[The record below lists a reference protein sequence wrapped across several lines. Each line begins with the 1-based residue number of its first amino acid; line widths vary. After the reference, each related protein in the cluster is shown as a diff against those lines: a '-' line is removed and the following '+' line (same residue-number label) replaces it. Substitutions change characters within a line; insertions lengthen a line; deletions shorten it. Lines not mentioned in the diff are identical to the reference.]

1 MEELFGKHLK
11 SFRKAAKMTQEDI
24 AEKLHLNRSA
34 VSKIENDLQ
43 EISIPLFRQ
52 WAAVTNCDV
61 QAALILFGA
70 EICAQ
75 AGQMMTLMPAYVN
88 HFATVYQFIQ

>member
-1 MEELFGKHLK
+1 MGELFGKHLK
-11 SFRKAAKMTQEDI
+11 SWRKAAKMTQEDI

-43 EISIPLFRQ
+43 EISIPLFRR

-70 EICAQ
+70 EICAR
-75 AGQMMTLMPAYVN
+75 AGQLTELIPAFSNLMV
-88 HFATVYQFIQ
+88 ATQLY